1 MVVTSPSATSDI
13 ELIRVEGVPGPATCT
28 CYSPDRGSPA
38 RRRISR
44 EKARDF
50 MIVASS
56 GQIAPVS
63 GHDHEVTRAA
73 GRILERLM
81 SLRSRRT
88 LVTDGTR
95 GRATLKTW
103 MAHSYCERHGRDIHA
118 LPARGGHVSRTT

>member
-1 MVVTSPSATSDI
+1 
-13 ELIRVEGVPGPATCT
+13 
-28 CYSPDRGSPA
+28 
-38 RRRISR
+38 
-44 EKARDF
+44 

-81 SLRSRRT
+81 SLRSRHT

-95 GRATLKTW
+95 GRAALKAW
-103 MAHSYCERHGRDIHA
+103 MPHSYCVSDMAGH
-118 LPARGGHVSRTT
+118 LPALSVRSGTYHEQRQLSKSAAAPGATCRSLRKNPGAIPVHDRKC